1 MFTRRIV
8 LSMLAASAA
17 LPALAAPAVFS
28 TDEFAINGYDPVA
41 YFTQDMPVK
50 GQLDYAYN
58 WNDTVWLFS
67 NPENLALFEADPE
80 AYAPQFGGYCAYAL
94 SKGSLAPTVP
104 EAWTI
109 VDGKLYLNFSL
120 RARELWSEDIPGN
133 ISLAEGYWPDILK

>member
-1 MFTRRIV
+1 MITRRIA
-8 LSMLAASAA
+8 LGLIGATIA
-17 LPALAAPAVFS
+17 LPTFAAPAVFT
-28 TDEFAINGYDPVA
+28 TDDIAINGYDPVA
-41 YFTQDMPVK
+41 YFMQDMPVK
-50 GQLDYAYN
+50 GHLDYAVN
-58 WNDTVWLFS
+58 WNDTVWLFA
-67 NPENLALFEADPE
+67 NPDNMALFEADPE

-133 ISLAEGYWPDILK
+133 ISLAESHWPSILQ